1 MPDPTVNQILAS
13 LDDIQ
18 THLPVDKLDVSAS
31 VAESAINL
39 LEIDVDRLIKGMLSG
54 VFTPLTLAGWDEP
67 DHTPDQIRRIA
78 GMLIA
83 AIFYAQ
89 RFSEDNA
96 TVGTGFAQNLYNCG
110 LSALNE
116 IITGQ
121 IILPSPTPTPG
132 TVFNESFFLP
142 NSSSTPPKFSMDT
155 VFG

>member
-18 THLPVDKLDVSAS
+18 THLPKDKLDVSAS
-31 VAESAINL
+31 IAEPAINL

-83 AIFYAQ
+83 AMFYAQ
-89 RFSEDNA
+89 RFSEDESA
-96 TVGTGFAQNLYNCG
+96 VTGFAQEKYNCAI
-110 LSALNE
+110 SMLNE
-116 IITGQ
+116 IITGT

-132 TVFNESFFLP
+132 TVFSEAFFLP